1 LNIFLG
7 KNKTMKKLKTA
18 VFLTGSG
25 GTISQEV
32 AIIDQLIKQGKL
44 TFDEDE
50 TFLAGFGSGALT
62 LVAINACFR
71 KDNPCSWNDF
81 YKDFLSSISDDEIFI
96 KVHPTQWLT
105 HPQRKDIN
113 LFLKIAG
120 LNSISDLP
128 FNSAIL
134 TSSLNE
140 KKTLWL
146 KSTSKK
152 CKELE
157 ISDILMAST
166 AIPVLF
172 PPQQL
177 NSIDHSSLTP
187 YNGAYSEGATFGI
200 FHKLKKQLKKI
211 VAENGPFE
219 DIIIIS
225 PNRNYDNSPI
235 KNHDLSALSYSEKVE
250 LNNYL
255 DQISLFGFL
264 SFLRKIQK
272 LNFKRKI
279 ARSIVVSYPEIKDD
293 FELLDYSNQIPKYE
307 AVNKWLEK
315 NQEKLSIN
323 LETRIKELTNIPSID
338 EMSLRLEKNHSRYLK
353 ELV

>member
-1 LNIFLG
+1 
-7 KNKTMKKLKTA
+7 MKKLKTA

-44 TFDEDE
+44 KFDEND

-71 KDNPCSWNDF
+71 KDNPCSWDDF
-81 YKDFLSSISDDEIFI
+81 YKDFLNSISDDEIFI

-120 LNSISDLP
+120 FNSISDLP

-134 TSSLNE
+134 TSSFNE

-152 CKELE
+152 CKELD
-157 ISDILMAST
+157 ISDILMASS

-177 NSIDHSSLTP
+177 NCLNYTSPTSFS
-187 YNGAYSEGATFGI
+187 GAYSEGAMFGI
-200 FHKLKKQLKKI
+200 FHKIKKQLKKI
-211 VAENGPFE
+211 VDENGPFE
-219 DIIIIS
+219 EIIIIS
-225 PNRNYDNSPI
+225 PKRDYNNSPI

-250 LNNYL
+250 FNNYM

-264 SFLRKIQK
+264 SFLSKIQK
-272 LNFKRKI
+272 LNSKKKI
-279 ARSIVVSYPEIKDD
+279 ARSIKVSYPEINNE
-293 FELLDYSNQIPKYE
+293 FELLDFSNQLIKHDVVE
-307 AVNKWLEK
+307 KWLEK
-315 NQEKLSIN
+315 NPEKLTIN
-323 LETRIKELTNIPSID
+323 LETRIKELVNIPSID
-338 EMSLRLEKNHSRYLK
+338 EMTQRLEKIHSRYSK

>member
-1 LNIFLG
+1 
-7 KNKTMKKLKTA
+7 MKKLKTA

-44 TFDEDE
+44 KFDENE
-50 TFLAGFGSGALT
+50 TFLAGFGSGALN

-71 KDNPCSWNDF
+71 KDKPCSWVDF
-81 YKDFLSSISDDEIFI
+81 YMDFLNSISDEEIFI

-113 LFLKIAG
+113 LFLKITRF
-120 LNSISDLP
+120 NSFSDMP

-134 TSSLNE
+134 TSSSNE
-140 KKTLWL
+140 KKTYWL
-146 KSTSKK
+146 KSSSKK
-152 CKELE
+152 CKELDV
-157 ISDILMAST
+157 SDILMASS

-177 NSIDHSSLTP
+177 NCITQSSISPFS
-187 YNGAYSEGATFGI
+187 GAYSEGATFGI
-200 FHKLKKQLKKI
+200 FHKLKKQMKKI
-211 VAENGPFE
+211 VAENGPFDE
-219 DIIIIS
+219 IIIIS
-225 PNRNYDNSPI
+225 PNRNYENSPI

-264 SFLRKIQK
+264 TFLSKIQK
-272 LNFKRKI
+272 INSKKKI
-279 ARSIVVSYPEIKDD
+279 ARSIMVSYPEINID
-293 FELLDYSNQIPKYE
+293 FDLLDYSKQLIKYD
-307 AVNKWLEK
+307 AVEKWFEK
-315 NQEKLSIN
+315 NPEKLSVDLDI
-323 LETRIKELTNIPSID
+323 RMKELANIPSLD
-338 EMSLRLEKNHSRYLK
+338 EMNLRLQKIHSRYSK